1 MDIDNNIRN
10 NNITL
15 FNKLISPEKSKEIEN
30 SIYNFS
36 IEYANINNT
45 PSYILLSIY
54 ETKINE
60 IYDLLINKKYI
71 VLAINNNELITK
83 NIAYMKPEELDPDK
97 YESIIKKKELEEYKK
112 NNEGSNTFTC
122 SKCKESKVNI
132 TQKQTRAGDE
142 PPTIFVSCLNCGHTF
157 KF

>member
-1 MDIDNNIRN
+1 MDIDTKTRN
-10 NNITL
+10 NNINL
-15 FNKLISPEKSKEIEN
+15 FKKILNDNNSKNIED

-45 PSYILLSIY
+45 PYITESIY

-60 IYDLLINKKYI
+60 IYDLLIKKKTL
-71 VLAINNNELITK
+71 VSAINNNEIDSNK
-83 NIAYMKPEELDPDK
+83 IAYMKPEELDRDK

-112 NNEGSNTFTC
+112 NNEGDNTFTC
-122 SKCKESKVNI
+122 SKCKESKVKI
-132 TQKQTRAGDE
+132 SQKQTRAGDE